1 MIELAALVLI
11 VQAAGAPVPC
21 IEGPHEPLRVRRL
34 PGVAATSSRHRD
46 PLEDAY
52 LHCDDLPAGTA
63 LRGVGR
69 EVPPSPRLPHRDRP
83 PPEGTRR

>member
-11 VQAAGAPVPC
+11 VQAAGAPTPC
-21 IEGPHEPLRVRRL
+21 IEGPHESLRIRRL
-34 PGVAATSSRHRD
+34 PGAPATTSRHRD

-69 EVPPSPRLPHRDRP
+69 EAPSSPRLPDRDRS
-83 PPEGTRR
+83 PPEGMRR